1 MAEEV
6 TLESPAGGRVVVSDP
21 GAVNTL
27 IYGSGYRR
35 VDADPAEPTA
45 EPATTPAAESP
56 VSAAPAEP
64 ARTADTGARAAKP
77 ATEK

>member
-1 MAEEV
+1 MAEEE

-21 GAVNTL
+21 AAVTTL

-35 VDADPAEPTA
+35 VDPGDETGETTAEPVEPTA
-45 EPATTPAAESP
+45 ESARP
-56 VSAAPAEP
+56 AAPAEP
-64 ARTADTGARAAKP
+64 ARTADTGRAAKP